1 MKHLMLRYKKTIIS
15 IIAGVAT
22 FFLSQ
27 YGIKANLGE
36 IQINIPWALIFP
48 VCISMAWGWRYGLLS
63 ALCGGALYPF
73 LLWGSNG
80 YANIMNFTVLSSY
93 IFVVGINQNLQALN
107 NQYHN
112 RIRFWTYVFVFLV
125 LIALCYF
132 YLFNILISFNPP
144 FWGKITINKVSE
156 NVLLGFFV
164 KDSVNFIFL
173 ILLSEVL
180 LSLPPIRV
188 FFNLPVSHAM
198 RLNVRIFFISAVTAL
213 IIWSVFVLMD
223 NLLFSN
229 GFFIYKPYHALAF
242 FILLFAGNIVT
253 LFLIHFSELRLG
265 MEQLL
270 TESKMRLK
278 KSQAIAHIGSWELD
292 AKSREFIWS
301 QEVYRIFGFEPYEI
315 NPSYEIFSQHIHPD
329 DRERVKNAYL
339 SSVNEKRGHY
349 EIEHR
354 IIRNDNGEER
364 YVVEK
369 GENTFDKHGNI
380 LKSVGMVHDITEQHI
395 KDIAIKEKNE
405 KLVLQNKEYQMLN
418 KELSETL
425 VRLNEMNA
433 ELEEARKKSEESD
446 RLKSAFLANLSH
458 EVRTPMNAIMGFTE
472 LLGSFDIDEDTRSEY
487 IQIVKNS
494 CRYLLAMI
502 DDILEISKIDTG
514 QIKINYKTI
523 HLKKFL
529 NEIFKSSEV
538 LVPEEKEL
546 EIRLSEM
553 DVEPDLVIL
562 TDEVKLRQVLMN
574 LITNAIKYTE
584 NGYVELGCRKSDG
597 EELLFFVKDT
607 GIGVEFK
614 DQIAIFQRFYRAGS
628 DINIKKGG
636 AGLGLAISKAY
647 IELMGG
653 TINMESETGKGSVFT
668 VTLPVTKVTGVIADK
683 EAINF
688 EQDFHLNFDG
698 LVLIAED
705 DDINYLY
712 FEAIMQDAGIK
723 LVRAVNGAEAV
734 TLCAENSAIRMVLMD
749 LKMPVLNGVEA
760 TKQIK
765 AFRPDLPI
773 IVQTAHKLSNEAEIL
788 QEAGFDGIITKPID
802 RKILFKV
809 MGDLWKEDRNKT

>member
-1 MKHLMLRYKKTIIS
+1 MKHLMLRYKKTIIT

-27 YGIKANLGE
+27 FGIKANLGE
-36 IQINIPWALIFP
+36 IQISIPWALIFP

-63 ALCGGALYPF
+63 ALFGGALYPF
-73 LLWGSNG
+73 LLWESNG
-80 YANIMNFTVLSSY
+80 YANITNSFLLGLFIWVVGFGFKKLEVQKSY
-93 IFVVGINQNLQALN
+93 ISRLRPWL
-107 NQYHN
+107 
-112 RIRFWTYVFVFLV
+112 YVLAFLAVMGLLYYYIFNV
-125 LIALCYF
+125 LL
-132 YLFNILISFNPP
+132 SFNPP
-144 FWGKITINKVSE
+144 FWTQIAFTNIPQ
-156 NVLLGFFV
+156 NVLIGFII
-164 KDSVNFIFL
+164 KDAVNFIFL
-173 ILLSEVL
+173 ILLAEVL
-180 LSLPPIRV
+180 LSLPLVRK
-188 FFNLPVSHAM
+188 FFMLPVSQMM
-198 RLNVRIFFISAVTAL
+198 RLNTHIFILSVITA
-213 IIWSVFVLMD
+213 IIVWKVFVLLD
-223 NLLFSN
+223 SLLFIN
-229 GFFIYKPYHALAF
+229 ELFIIKPYYALAF
-242 FILLFAGNIVT
+242 FILFFAAVIVSI
-253 LFLIHFSELRLG
+253 LLIHFSEQRLG

-270 TESKMRLK
+270 TESKARLK
-278 KSQAIAHIGSWELD
+278 KSQAIAHLGSWELD
-292 AKSREFIWS
+292 AQNGELFWS
-301 QEVYRIFGFEPYEI
+301 QEVYRIFGYEPYEI
-315 NPSYEIFSQHIHPD
+315 NPSYKVFLQHIHPD
-329 DRERVKNAYL
+329 DREKVNNVYL
-339 SSVNEKRGHY
+339 SSVNERKEHY

-369 GENTFDKHGNI
+369 GENTFDKFGNI
-380 LKSVGMVHDITEQHI
+380 LKSVGMVHDITEQHEQ
-395 KDIAIKEKNE
+395 DIAIQEKNE
-405 KLVLQNKEYQMLN
+405 ELISQNEEYQVLN
-418 KELSETL
+418 EELSETL
-425 VRLNEMNA
+425 DRLNEMNA
-433 ELEEARKKSEESD
+433 ELEEAREKSEESD

-472 LLGSFDIDEDTRSEY
+472 LLGSFDVDDDTRSEY

-494 CRYLLAMI
+494 GRYLLAMI

-514 QIKINYKTI
+514 QIKAHYKPI

-546 EIRLSEM
+546 EIRLSDK
-553 DVEPDLVIL
+553 DVEPGLVVL

-584 NGYVELGCRKSDG
+584 NGYVELGCRKSNG

-607 GIGVEFK
+607 GIGVESK

-653 TINMESETGKGSVFT
+653 TINMESELGKGSVFS
-668 VTLPVTKVTGVIADK
+668 VALPVTKVARDVLDSDDDD
-683 EAINF
+683 F
-688 EQDFHLNFDG
+688 VQDIHFNYDG

-712 FEAIMQDAGIK
+712 FEAIMEEVGIS

-734 TLCAENSAIRMVLMD
+734 ALCADNSNIKLVLMD
-749 LKMPVLNGVEA
+749 LKMPVLNGIEA

-765 AFRPDLPI
+765 AFRPELPI
-773 IVQTAHKLSNEAEIL
+773 VVQTAHKLSNEAEIL

-802 RKILFKV
+802 KKLLFKV
-809 MGDLWKEDRNKT
+809 MSDLWKKSLNKK